1 MKKTVLGL
9 LLVAFVFNVNAQ
21 KQKSSVKDTILIG
34 DSVSYPKQHENN
46 KMFSLYNGKKIRAAK
61 SDKGKRAF
69 IIYNTNTAGE
79 RRISKIYYAN

>member
-21 KQKSSVKDTILIG
+21 KQKSSKDTILMG
-34 DSVSYPKQHENN
+34 DSISYPKQHENN
-46 KMFSLYNGKKIRAAK
+46 KMFTMYNGKKVRAAK

-69 IIYNTNTAGE
+69 VIYNTNAAGE
-79 RRISKIYYAN
+79 RKISKIYYAN